1 MLRFFYYIYFTK
13 FKNAT
18 VDSYHKR
25 LSVRAINV
33 IMTAYYTLTSG
44 FTQKRR
50 LKKNTEPKVI
60 VSLTSYP
67 DRIGKIWLTIET
79 LLDQTKKPDKII
91 LWLYKGEFSGEQ
103 DLPKRLT
110 ALKERG
116 LEIKFCDKNLKPHK
130 KYYYTMLNYP
140 NSIVITGDDDMLFHP
155 RLLENLLHCHEKF
168 PHAICCSISREIKI
182 EDQTIRP
189 YREWKPLH
197 KNTEPVHKN
206 HLMGG
211 GGPLFPANSLDPEVF
226 NEKAI
231 EKLALRT
238 DDLWLKVMSLKNRTK
253 IASVAGEY
261 QRYFIP
267 LIHKNDNPLMNENLE
282 NNENDKVIEAILE
295 HYDLSNLISKTIK
308 G

>member
-91 LWLYKGEFSGEQ
+91 HWLYKGEFSGEQ

-182 EDQTIRP
+182 EDQDLPKRLTALKERGLEIKFCDKNL
-189 YREWKPLH
+189 KPH
-197 KNTEPVHKN
+197 KKYYYTMLNYPNSIVITGDDD
-206 HLMGG
+206 M
-211 GGPLFPANSLDPEVF
+211 LFHPRL
-226 NEKAI
+226 
-231 EKLALRT
+231 L
-238 DDLWLKVMSLKNRTK
+238 
-253 IASVAGEY
+253 
-261 QRYFIP
+261 
-267 LIHKNDNPLMNENLE
+267 ENLLHCHE
-282 NNENDKVIEAILE
+282 KFPHAICCSISREIKIE
-295 HYDLSNLISKTIK
+295 D
-308 G
+308 